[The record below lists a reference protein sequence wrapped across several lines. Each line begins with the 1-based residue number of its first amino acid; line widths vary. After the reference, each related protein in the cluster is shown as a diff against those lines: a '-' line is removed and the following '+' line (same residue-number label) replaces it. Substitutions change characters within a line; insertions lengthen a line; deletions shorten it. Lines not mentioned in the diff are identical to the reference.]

1 MARNMYTIHSV
12 TLLRTMLSKDLT
24 RHKSLVYPTVACELS
39 GVVDCE
45 TSLFVALWCRPTL
58 RLGISD
64 RDKLL
69 VSYL

>member
-1 MARNMYTIHSV
+1 MVEFIYLAF
-12 TLLRTMLSKDLT
+12 T
-24 RHKSLVYPTVACELS
+24 RLVYPTVACALS

-69 VSYL
+69 VSYLLPIFLHERFLYCVLG